1 MGFLDKAKA
10 AAETAAQ
17 KAKEGVEDVQAR
29 KDLHGAYVELGKKT
43 AELVD
48 SGALEHGDLTPLV
61 ARVAELRAKLED
73 VAEPAAEEPVSS
85 GPPARPL

>member
-1 MGFLDKAKA
+1 MGLLDKAKA

-48 SGALEHGDLTPLV
+48 AGALEHGDLAPLV

-73 VAEPAAEEPVSS
+73 AVEPAEEPVSS

>member
-1 MGFLDKAKA
+1 MKFLDKAKS

-48 SGALEHGDLTPLV
+48 AGTLEHAELTPLV
-61 ARVAELRAKLED
+61 GRVAELRAKLED
-73 VAEPAAEEPVSS
+73 AAESPAEPVSS

>member
-10 AAETAAQ
+10 AAETAAH

-29 KDLHGAYVELGKKT
+29 KDLHGAYVDLGKKT
-43 AELVD
+43 AELVEA
-48 SGALEHGDLTPLV
+48 GTLEHDDLTALV
-61 ARVAELRAKLED
+61 GRVAELRAKLED
-73 VAEPAAEEPVSS
+73 AAEPAAEEPVAS